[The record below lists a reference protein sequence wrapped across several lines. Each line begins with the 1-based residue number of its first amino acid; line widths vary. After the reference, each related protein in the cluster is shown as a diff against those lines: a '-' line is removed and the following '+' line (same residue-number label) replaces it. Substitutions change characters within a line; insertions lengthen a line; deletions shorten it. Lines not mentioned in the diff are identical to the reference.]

1 MKTDLIE
8 IFQTI
13 RASIQPY
20 ATLGFDN
27 RTNSETLYDL
37 WSNKNV
43 EIAGT
48 PRNEVFFTSVAIDAG
63 SVSVHL
69 LPTDQISELN
79 NLTGT
84 ALKTLQTEE
93 GYFKIVELDDTLLA
107 QVEETVAAAYK
118 VYKDKG
124 WVV

>member
-63 SVSVHL
+63 YVSVHL
-69 LPTDQISELN
+69 LPADQINELN

-84 ALKTLQTEE
+84 ALKALQTEE